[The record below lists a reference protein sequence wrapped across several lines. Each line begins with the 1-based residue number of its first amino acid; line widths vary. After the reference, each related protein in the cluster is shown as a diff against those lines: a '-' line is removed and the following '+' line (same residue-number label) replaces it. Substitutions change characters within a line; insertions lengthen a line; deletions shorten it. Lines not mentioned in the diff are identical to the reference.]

1 MAEKIT
7 LKEVRAAIK
16 ACNTATL
23 KRHEAEAADEA
34 KSVAMM
40 GIFERLL
47 GVKSS
52 GDVSQLS
59 PGELAKLAKLHVK
72 RGDVELEGFELDTL
86 LKVIQQS
93 SCRRNVGWK
102 DALIAECGESRS
114 QELQALALPSYSYKF
129 VEQDELPRAH
139 ARALGAVNV

>member
-7 LKEVRAAIK
+7 IKEVRAAIK

-23 KRHEAEAADEA
+23 KRHEADAADEVKA
-34 KSVAMM
+34 TATMTV
-40 GIFERLL
+40 FERLL

-52 GDVSQLS
+52 SDVAQLS
-59 PGELAKLAKLHVK
+59 PADIAKVAKARVK
-72 RGDVELEGFELDTL
+72 RGDVELDGFELETL

-102 DALIAECGESRS
+102 DALIAECGESKAA
-114 QELQALALPSYSYKF
+114 ELQALTVPSYSYKF
-129 VEQDELPRAH
+129 VEQDEMPRAH